1 MLEAA
6 PPALEMT
13 SDWSWAVEGPLDLDA
28 MNRAGAAALG
38 EHDFRSFC
46 RRPDGTS
53 PDLALT
59 RRVLELS
66 WERLEDEWTL
76 APGGADALRLWI
88 RARSFCHQM
97 VRSLTSTMVAV
108 GQGRLDES
116 TSPSD
121 WPRHAARACRPRRR
135 RPGWLW
141 SPWATTT
148 PPKRAARV
156 ASVVR

>member
-1 MLEAA
+1 
-6 PPALEMT
+6 
-13 SDWSWAVEGPLDLDA
+13 

-38 EHDFRSFC
+38 EHDFRAFC

-66 WERLEDEWTL
+66 WERLDDEWTL
-76 APGGADALRLWI
+76 APGGAGALRLWI

-116 TSPSD
+116 DGRASA
-121 WPRHAARACRPRRR
+121 WPRRAARACPPRRP
-135 RPGWLW
+135 RPGWPW
-141 SPWATTT
+141 SRWATTT
-148 PPKRAARV
+148 NGVDVAEAGL